1 MSEPGGGSSTGTG
14 PHAGSN
20 EQLMHA
26 TRTRTCTPELIH
38 SRVAALC
45 VVRACALADY
55 EPAQP
60 RTARRRRQIYDKYAP
75 LPSSISFRLDT
86 PSHVDHLLVPNRFPD
101 TALEL
106 CSHARLSASLYLNKL
121 LGIQNLLSS
130 CAQHLAHTIH
140 AMPCPPC
147 LLAHMPCH
155 AMQPNSP
162 QKNTAHRP
170 ANRLLIMITVAATI
184 CHGLDNLQR
193 HTACPLGEIT
203 QSRQQK
209 ADLRS
214 HSLWQTMHA
223 RFSALYCPVLA
234 CTMPVHKGYQA

>member
-1 MSEPGGGSSTGTG
+1 MKAARQVPKSPPHQTERCQSQTVPAATGTG
-14 PHAGSN
+14 QHAGSN
-20 EQLMHA
+20 EQLMHT

-45 VVRACALADY
+45 VVRACAFADY

-121 LGIQNLLSS
+121 LGIQPLLSS
-130 CAQHLAHTIH
+130 CTPHLAHAIH
-140 AMPCPPC
+140 AMPAMP
-147 LLAHMPCH
+147 ARTHAMPCH
-155 AMQPNSP
+155 ATQPPPKEHS
-162 QKNTAHRP
+162 TSFSEP
-170 ANRLLIMITVAATI
+170 APYYGHS
-184 CHGLDNLQR
+184 CSGLDNLPQPR
-193 HTACPLGEIT
+193 
-203 QSRQQK
+203 QSPSAHHLYPRGDHAVK
-209 ADLRS
+209 A
-214 HSLWQTMHA
+214 A
-223 RFSALYCPVLA
+223 KF
-234 CTMPVHKGYQA
+234 

>member
-121 LGIQNLLSS
+121 LGIQPLLSS
-130 CAQHLAHTIH
+130 CAPHLAHTIH
-140 AMPCPPC
+140 AMPAMP
-147 LLAHMPCH
+147 ARTHAMPCH
-155 AMQPNSP
+155 ATQQPPKEHSASP
-162 QKNTAHRP
+162 SEP
-170 ANRLLIMITVAATI
+170 APNYDHCRR
-184 CHGLDNLQR
+184 DNLPR
-193 HTACPLGEIT
+193 P
-203 QSRQQK
+203 RQFATTHRLSPRGDHAVK
-209 ADLRS
+209 AAKS
-214 HSLWQTMHA
+214 
-223 RFSALYCPVLA
+223 
-234 CTMPVHKGYQA
+234 